1 MNYSPKKVFLS
12 MLKGEKTPIVP
23 FVIWDNKINSSE
35 LLGKL
40 IEENTLIIKKSKVY
54 DSHYKS
60 VTVSEEVI
68 GQVEGKNRVKTIY
81 HTPVGDVNEVCLV
94 ETGSRWREEPMF
106 KDESDYEK
114 IMYVINDEYYTPN
127 FERYIKD
134 DTAYGE
140 NSVARPSTEKTP
152 FIDLMYDYFGVE
164 NFIVEQ
170 YENPEKMKE
179 LFLALEAKR
188 REKFDIIANSP
199 AHFVI
204 VEGNLLLSMAG
215 KTLMD
220 EYIVPSIEYACNKL
234 KPTNIVCG
242 AHLDGN
248 TTDIFEYFA
257 KLGGISLIESF
268 TPQPECD
275 ATFEQAIS
283 AWPNKAFIMN
293 LPSSLH
299 LSPKNEFF
307 EFIEKQYYIGKKY
320 GRACLGILENTPH
333 NDYYVDIAAKI
344 KNLNVNGK

>member
-1 MNYSPKKVFLS
+1 MSYSPKKAFLNI
-12 MLKGEKTPIVP
+12 LKGEKSPIVP
-23 FVIWDNKINSSE
+23 FVIWDNKIDTPE
-35 LLGKL
+35 LANKL
-40 IEENTLIIKKSKVY
+40 LEQNALIINKSKVY
-54 DSHYKS
+54 DSHFKT
-60 VTVSEEVI
+60 VTISEKVI
-68 GQVEGKNRVKTIY
+68 GQVDGKNRVKTTY
-81 HTPVGDVNEVCLV
+81 HTPLGDLDEVCLV

-114 IMYVINDEYYTPN
+114 ILYVINDMFYTPN

-134 DTAYGE
+134 DTKYGE
-140 NSVARPSTEKTP
+140 NSVARPTTEKTP

-164 NFIVEQ
+164 NFIIEQ

-188 REKFDIIANSP
+188 KERLDIIAESP

-204 VEGNLLLSMAG
+204 IEGNLLLSMAG

-220 EYIVPSIEYACNKL
+220 EYIVPSIEYACNTL
-234 KPTNIVCG
+234 KSTNVVCG

-248 TTDIFEYFA
+248 TIDMFEYFE
-257 KLGGISLIESF
+257 KLSGVALIESF

-275 ATFEQAIS
+275 ATFEQAIG
-283 AWPNKAFIMN
+283 AWANKAFIMN

-299 LSPKNEFF
+299 LSPKNDFF
-307 EFIEKQYYIGKKY
+307 DFIEKQYYMGKKH

-333 NDYYVDIAAKI
+333 NDFYVDIAEKI
-344 KNLNVNGK
+344 KNLNLNT